1 MNTKTGTEHVF
12 KAEIKQVLDIL
23 VHSLYTERE
32 IFLRELVSNASD
44 ALHRFKLESLKSQ
57 SVRDPQAELGIWIEG
72 DRGARTLTIRDT
84 GLGLT
89 EDEMVTNLGTIAH
102 SGARS
107 FIASMKDLNAGGAGG
122 TKSTADVIGR
132 FGVGF
137 YSVFMVADEVRVT
150 SRSYHPEAEAAFWRS
165 DGGGSYEVGR
175 VDETKVDKTVEEE
188 RGTTITLKLK
198 EDAGEFAESYT
209 LRSIIK
215 THSDFVAFP
224 VYVKEGSSWTQV
236 NAQSAL
242 WREPPRGVEKEK
254 YAKFYQQLTFDPK
267 EPLRTL
273 HVTADLPIQFYALL
287 FAPSSRDYRPFG
299 RPDEHGL
306 KLYARKVLI
315 RENFRELLP
324 PYLRF
329 LEGVVDSEDLPL
341 NVSREAVQ
349 ATPAVARIRKVLTG
363 RVASDFETL
372 ADEDPERFTELV
384 REFGPFLKEGV
395 ATRAEGAERFI
406 SLLRF
411 PSSRGESPEDWV
423 SLKTYIERMKP
434 SQEEIYYL
442 LGDNYEAVSKS
453 AHLEYFKK
461 HDLEVLL
468 FTDPVDAFLLMSLSS
483 YEGKPL
489 KNIDAD
495 LKLSTAEEDKKIE
508 IPKSEDFIS
517 LTAFAKRVLGDRIE
531 SVRESRL
538 LTESA
543 ARLVSPPGE
552 NAGAYRVQRLMGGNA
567 GTPKKILE
575 LNPKSSLVQNLARR
589 LREDDKDPLLIL
601 LLEQLYENE
610 LLTEGLHP
618 NPAEMASRIR
628 RLMEWAAGQG
638 AGREEQSSAGEGV

>member
-1 MNTKTGTEHVF
+1 MSTGAGTEHTF

-44 ALHRFKLESLKSQ
+44 ALHRFKLESLKTQ
-57 SVRDPQAELGIWIEG
+57 DVRDPQAELGIWIEG
-72 DRGARTLTIRDT
+72 DREARTLTIRDT

-102 SGARS
+102 SGARG
-107 FIASMKDLNAGGAGG
+107 FIETMKELNVGGAGS

-137 YSVFMVADEVRVT
+137 YSVFMVADEVTVT
-150 SRSYHPEAEAAFWRS
+150 SRSHDPEAEAAFWRS

-175 VDETKVDKTVEEE
+175 ADETANKEA

-198 EDAGEFAESYT
+198 EDAGEFAETYR
-209 LRSIIK
+209 LRDIVK

-224 VYVKEGSSWTQV
+224 IYIKEGSAWTQV

-242 WREPPRGVEKEK
+242 WREPPRGVEGEK
-254 YAKFYQQLTFDPK
+254 YTKFYQQLTYDPK

-287 FAPSSRDYRPFG
+287 FAPSSRDYRPLG
-299 RPDEHGL
+299 RADEHGL

-329 LEGVVDSEDLPL
+329 FEGVVDSEDLPL

-363 RVASDFETL
+363 RVAGDLESM
-372 ADEDPERFTELV
+372 ADEDPERFTKLM

-395 ATRAEGAERFI
+395 ATRAEGAERFLD
-406 SLLRF
+406 LLRF

-423 SLKTYIERMKP
+423 SLKTYVERTKP
-434 SQEEIYYL
+434 GQGEIYYL
-442 LGDNYEAVSKS
+442 LSDDYEAAQKS

-468 FTDPVDAFLLMSLSS
+468 FTDPVDAFLLMGLSS

-489 KNIDAD
+489 KNINDAD
-495 LKLSTAEEDKKIE
+495 LKLPEDEKIE
-508 IPKSEDFIS
+508 TPKSEDFIS
-517 LTAFAKRVLGDRIE
+517 LTAFAKQVLRGRVE

-543 ARLVSPPGE
+543 ARLVNPPGE
-552 NAGAYRVQRLMGGNA
+552 NAGAYRVQRLMGGDVGA
-567 GTPKKILE
+567 PKKILE
-575 LNPKSSLVQNLARR
+575 LNPRSPLVQNLAAR
-589 LREDDKDPLLIL
+589 LREDDKDPLLVL

-618 NPAEMASRIR
+618 NPAEMVSRIR
-628 RLMEWAAGQG
+628 RLMEWAAGRE
-638 AGREEQSSAGEGV
+638 AGREERAGKGA